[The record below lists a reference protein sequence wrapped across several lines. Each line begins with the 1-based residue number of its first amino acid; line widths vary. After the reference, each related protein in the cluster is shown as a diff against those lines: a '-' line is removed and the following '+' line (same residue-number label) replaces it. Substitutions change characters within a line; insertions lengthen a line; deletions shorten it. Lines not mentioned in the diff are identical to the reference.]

1 MKEKLLIYGK
11 IGLIG
16 AIAGAIIGG
25 VTAIGMEW
33 KNFHIKELMKQIP
46 KDNINNNRP
55 FRNNPRNR

>member
-1 MKEKLLIYGK
+1 MKEEIFTYLK
-11 IGLIG
+11 IGAYG
-16 AIAGAIIGG
+16 AIAGAFIGFA
-25 VTAIGMEW
+25 TAIGMEW